1 MRKIKLSGKFLVNLI
16 SGKYPCFILEKI
28 PPLEGEISHQ
38 IDIQKDIEFIIKEYG
53 DWQTKGEGSYYF
65 NQDLHNFI
73 TNYLSSLISKVKEPK
88 TRQEIKETIFS
99 SPFTNHESLIIA
111 TEVLVTAAIKYPQ
124 NYPYILHLLQSQ
136 RTRYRL
142 HNQNAPYILLSSLY
156 GNEKLSQTV
165 TENIA
170 DSSLHIYYF
179 SKPPA
184 YERNLNELIHF
195 TNSESSL
202 PKIQAEVA
210 KLTLKPNKE

>member
-1 MRKIKLSGKFLVNLI
+1 MQ
-16 SGKYPCFILEKI
+16 IL
-28 PPLEGEISHQ
+28 
-38 IDIQKDIEFIIKEYG
+38 
-53 DWQTKGEGSYYF
+53 
-65 NQDLHNFI
+65 
-73 TNYLSSLISKVKEPK
+73 K
-88 TRQEIKETIFS
+88 TI
-99 SPFTNHESLIIA
+99 
-111 TEVLVTAAIKYPQ
+111 
-124 NYPYILHLLQSQ
+124 
-136 RTRYRL
+136 
-142 HNQNAPYILLSSLY
+142 
-156 GNEKLSQTV
+156 